1 MICSPFRR
9 LASAL
14 CSAACASAIG
24 VALAGCGPTRPAEAN
39 PPKPLPIVLR
49 GATVVDTRSG
59 ELRPG
64 MDVSLVNGRIQA
76 VRPTGDGA
84 SAGAARVIDVRGKFI
99 VPGFIDMHTHTLGE
113 GDPAGGLS
121 LMLANGVTGFRQ
133 MTGSPDLLKSHGRD
147 LPVDRPAVLAM
158 PGSILTPANAANPKM
173 AAETVREEKAQGADF
188 IKVGLTPVDAFFA
201 AQAEARH
208 LGLPFVGHVSPG
220 VDVRAAA
227 EGGMK
232 SIEHLGPGVAILAAC
247 SNDPAAMRRAIA
259 AKPPIQGPPIRIPF
273 AERLMAAKIRKM
285 IVNPLAET
293 DTADAAT
300 LRLAIST
307 FNEEECRELARVFV
321 ARGVWQSPT
330 LVRNLTSATGGDR
343 KWEQNPSVRYV
354 TPGALSE
361 WREASA
367 RLRALP
373 AADRQTF
380 RDLYALHLRLTK
392 LFDDAGVKILAGSD
406 VTGAAWL
413 VPGFALHQEFD
424 ELARAGLPPLRI
436 LQAATLNA
444 AEFLGRSDLGAV
456 EPGKQADLVILDADP
471 TESAANLH
479 RIAGVVRG
487 GFYFGPGEID
497 TLKSQV
503 AAARSVR

>member
-1 MICSPFRR
+1 MGR

-14 CSAACASAIG
+14 YSAVFASAIG
-24 VALAGCGPTRPAEAN
+24 VLLAGCGPTRPAEAN
-39 PPKPLPIVLR
+39 PPKPAPIVLR

-59 ELRPG
+59 EVRTG

-76 VRPTGDGA
+76 VRPAGEGDA
-84 SAGAARVIDVRGKFI
+84 AGAVRVIDVRGKFI
-99 VPGFIDMHTHTLGE
+99 VPGYIDMHTHTLGE

-147 LPVDRPAVLAM
+147 LPIQRPAVLAM
-158 PGSILTPANAANPKM
+158 PGSILTPANAASPAM
-173 AAETVREEKAQGADF
+173 AAETVRDESGQGADF

-201 AQAEARH
+201 AQAEAKR
-208 LGLPFVGHVSPG
+208 LGLPFVGHLPPG
-220 VDVRAAA
+220 IDVRAAA

-232 SIEHLGPGVAILAAC
+232 SIEHLGPGVGILAAC
-247 SNDPAAMRRAIA
+247 SKDPTAVRQAIA
-259 AKPPIQGPPIRIPF
+259 AKPTVKGPPFRIPF
-273 AERLMAAKIRKM
+273 AEKLMAAQIRKM
-285 IVNPLAET
+285 IVNPLADT

-307 FNEEECRELARVFV
+307 FDEERCRELAKVFV

-330 LVRNLTSATGGDR
+330 LIRALTSATGDDP
-343 KWEQNPSVRYV
+343 KWEQHPSMRYV
-354 TPGALSE
+354 APDALKE

-373 AADRQTF
+373 AADRRTF
-380 RDLYALHLRLTK
+380 RDLYSLQLRLTK
-392 LFDDAGVKILAGSD
+392 LFDDAGVRILAGSD

-436 LQAATLNA
+436 LQATTLNA
-444 AEFLGRSDLGAV
+444 AEFLGRSDLGVV

-471 TESAANLH
+471 TQSAANLH

-487 GFYFGPGEID
+487 GFYFGPGEIGN
-497 TLKSQV
+497 LKSQV
-503 AAARSVR
+503 AAVRSVH